1 MTNIFKLR
9 MNKMH
14 TILMKTK
21 LPSDLFHI
29 YLLSELMISIIYKSV
44 TSDQSY
50 IKSECFLQP
59 W

>member
-9 MNKMH
+9 MNKMY

-29 YLLSELMISIIYKSV
+29 YLN
-44 TSDQSY
+44 
-50 IKSECFLQP
+50 
-59 W
+59 

>member
-1 MTNIFKLR
+1 MFVISDVSCRIATNVKDFRKEVILMTNIFKLR

-29 YLLSELMISIIYKSV
+29 YLN
-44 TSDQSY
+44 
-50 IKSECFLQP
+50 
-59 W
+59 